1 MLTIFKRNATA
12 STTNNNYTMK
22 FTLFALA
29 AITATGSAF
38 SPLNGAASRTK
49 PAVKSSVAAPD
60 VDSKP
65 IRDPFGL
72 YPPDSPERKEGRIL
86 PLEEVPAKSNTV
98 LDPLNLYT
106 DKSEVSASPDM
117 SLALPFLERPIASR
131 IADTPGD
138 RGFDPFN
145 FSNNKDALQW
155 YRDSE
160 VKHARLA
167 MLAAVG
173 WPLAELMNK
182 SIDRAPSVL
191 NGGLGKVSPVFWAG
205 LLTALSAVELLGIFT
220 ENNGNYGFDPLGLF
234 GKTQEDRKF
243 KMEAEIF
250 NGRLAMLAIVGFA
263 IQEFVMQTPVIEQT
277 PLFFKPFWDAM
288 M

>member
-1 MLTIFKRNATA
+1 
-12 STTNNNYTMK
+12 MK

-38 SPLNGAASRTK
+38 SPLNSLFPRTK
-49 PAVKSSVAAPD
+49 PAVKSSIASPD
-60 VDSKP
+60 VNTRP

-72 YPPDSPERKEGRIL
+72 YPSDAPERKDGRIQ
-86 PLEEVPAKSNTV
+86 PLEETPEKFDTV
-98 LDPLNLYT
+98 VDPLNLYN
-106 DKSEVSASPDM
+106 DKSEVSTSPDM
-117 SLALPFLERPIASR
+117 SLALPFLERPAASR

-145 FSNNKDALQW
+145 FSNNEGALQW

-205 LLTALSAVELLGIFT
+205 LLTVLSAVELLGIFT
-220 ENNGNYGFDPLGLF
+220 ENNGNYGFDPLGVF
-234 GKTQEDRKF
+234 GKTDEDREY

-263 IQEFVMQTPVIEQT
+263 IQEFITKTPVIEQT
-277 PLFFKPFWDAM
+277 PLFFKPFTM